1 VAEDERCARVFHGVQ
16 VDASGSVRR
25 VDLEDRHARDCAD
38 LRNRV
43 GAAGAGTAAGAEAV
57 SAAVDTHT
65 TALLYDIHGNLAA
78 LEAVLAE
85 AAQVGAT
92 SYLLGGDYAAFGP
105 WPRET
110 AELLEGLP
118 ATARIRGNVD
128 RWLREEPE
136 VPADARPLVD
146 AASAAAR
153 EALGP
158 DLVARLYELPE
169 RAELEGIL
177 VCHGSPLSD
186 IESFA
191 PEAQPDEER
200 LLAGENQGT
209 ILFGHSHQQFERPGP
224 NGTFLVNP
232 GSVGQPL
239 DGDVR
244 AAWAVYEDGEIGF
257 RRTEYDVERAAA
269 RMRTYGEWAEPIAQR
284 IERASG
290 E

>member
-1 VAEDERCARVFHGVQ
+1 VSPG
-16 VDASGSVRR
+16 
-25 VDLEDRHARDCAD
+25 
-38 LRNRV
+38 
-43 GAAGAGTAAGAEAV
+43 GTQ
-57 SAAVDTHT
+57 TP
-65 TALLYDIHGNLAA
+65 TALLYDIHGNLVA
-78 LEAVLAE
+78 LEAVLADAE
-85 AAQVGAT
+85 AAGAT
-92 SYLLGGDYAAFGP
+92 SYVLGGDYATFGP

-110 AELLEGLP
+110 VELLESVR
-118 ATARIRGNVD
+118 ATVRIRGNVD

-158 DLVARLYELPE
+158 ALVARLYELPE

-186 IESFA
+186 VESFA

-200 LLAGENQGT
+200 LLAGETQRT
-209 ILFGHSHQQFERPGP
+209 ILFGHSHRQFERPGP
-224 NGTFLVNP
+224 NGTILVNP

-244 AAWAVYEDGEIGF
+244 AAWALYEDGEIALH
-257 RRTEYDVERAAA
+257 RTAYDVERAVAQ
-269 RMRTYGEWAEPIAQR
+269 MRTFGDWAETIAQR
-284 IERASG
+284 IERASA